1 MLLEWQYLLPIALGL
16 LIASLLI
23 GLPIFIGFLLLNIVG
38 VLVLLGPS
46 GFGMLANSIYSSSS
60 SISLAAIPLFVLMG
74 EILFRS
80 GSVDILFDALGKL
93 VGKLRGR
100 LYYFVVVLSA
110 VFGALSGS
118 AIAVTAMLGKT
129 ALKTMIQRGYDQRM
143 SASMIL
149 AGAALAPIIPPSTMA
164 VVIGSVADVSISKLL
179 LAGIIPGI
187 VIACGYVI
195 YIGVSIRMNPSLAPA
210 NEIVENVS
218 FREKTFALIQC
229 LPFATVI
236 FSIMG
241 FMLLGVATATEAA
254 ATGVLASLIVAAC
267 YRKLRWEMFVDSLK
281 SAASVTAVLM
291 VIVVSSTF
299 YTQLLAFSGATS
311 GLVNAIT
318 SLPIDGLMFTIG
330 VLAITFVM
338 CMFIDQIAY
347 MLMVIPIV
355 QPIMKSFGLDPVYF
369 WCLFLIFISIGSNSP
384 PFGYNLFTLYS
395 VSENMTMKTIFSAGW
410 ISVAMI
416 FAVIAVLFVFPQ
428 LITYLP
434 SLI

>member
-1 MLLEWQYLLPIALGL
+1 MLLEWQILLPLALAL

-23 GLPIFIGFLLLNIVG
+23 GLPIFIGFLLLNILG
-38 VLVLLGPS
+38 VVVLIGPS
-46 GFGMLANSIYSSSS
+46 GFGMLANSLFSSSS

-74 EILFRS
+74 ELLFRS
-80 GSVDILFDALGKL
+80 GSVDVLFDALGKL
-93 VGKLRGR
+93 LGKLKGR

-129 ALKTMIQRGYDQRM
+129 ALKTMLQRGYDHKM
-143 SASMIL
+143 SASVIL
-149 AGAALAPIIPPSTMA
+149 SGAALAPIIPPSTMA

-179 LAGIIPGI
+179 LAGVIPGM
-187 VIACGYVI
+187 VIAGGFAV
-195 YIGVSIRMNPSLAPA
+195 YIAVSVRMNPALAPV
-210 NEIVENVS
+210 NEVVENVS
-218 FREKTFALIQC
+218 FRDKVIALLQC
-229 LPFATVI
+229 MPFAIVI
-236 FSIMG
+236 FSVMG
-241 FMLLGVATATEAA
+241 FILRGVATATESA

-267 YRKLRWEMFVDSLK
+267 YRKLRWEMFIESLK

-318 SLPIDGLMFTIG
+318 SLPINGLTFTIG
-330 VLAITFVM
+330 VLVITFFM
-338 CMFIDQIAY
+338 CMFIDQVAY
-347 MLMVIPIV
+347 MLMVIPIL

-395 VSENMTMKTIFSAGW
+395 VGENLSMKTIFSAGW
-410 ISVAMI
+410 ISVAI
-416 FAVIAVLFVFPQ
+416 IVAVTALLMVFPQ
-428 LITYLP
+428 LITILP